1 MSFQDKRL
9 HRLSLYTKT
18 NALVGSQGICLLGG
32 RFRLV
37 CPTCRKQ
44 ALTVKSIYYEKHI
57 RTTRQLAKRF
67 TRTTYF
73 VSHSVTFFSM
83 RAAMSSVFSFT
94 KVSPVMCS

>member
-1 MSFQDKRL
+1 MPWWGAKAFV
-9 HRLSLYTKT
+9 Y
-18 NALVGSQGICLLGG
+18 LGG

-57 RTTRQLAKRF
+57 RTTRQPAKKF
-67 TRTTYF
+67 THNAYF

>member
-37 CPTCRKQ
+37 CSDLSQ
-44 ALTVKSIYYEKHI
+44 AGVDGDNLFTMKN
-57 RTTRQLAKRF
+57 TT
-67 TRTTYF
+67 
-73 VSHSVTFFSM
+73 S
-83 RAAMSSVFSFT
+83 
-94 KVSPVMCS
+94 